1 LSKTPKGNSKL
12 AAYFFHS
19 PAIMYT
25 GAGPYSGNAPV
36 YPIRVIKIIFYSYM
50 SHFTPSTISVSICSF
65 IIYFIL
71 CFHTVHIFYTNF
83 ADLLSFNSICLD
95 QTKLFFCSS
104 FARIEETIC
113 KESHSPWDTSITAY
127 FFGKSCSLISQWK
140 APLYVGFSPLHKG
153 SQDYP
158 TFVST
163 SFSRLLHTRHDNKIS
178 IENHK
183 RAIYGWS
190 P

>member
-1 LSKTPKGNSKL
+1 FHVNLLSKTPKGNSKL

-36 YPIRVIKIIFYSYM
+36 YPIRVIKLIFYSNKNQ
-50 SHFTPSTISVSICSF
+50 FTPSTITFSICSF

-71 CFHTVHIFYTNF
+71 CFHSVQIFYTNF
-83 ADLLSFNSICLD
+83 ADLLAFNPICLD

-127 FFGKSCSLISQWK
+127 FFGKSCSLISSME
-140 APLYVGFSPLHKG
+140 SPSLCR
-153 SQDYP
+153 
-158 TFVST
+158 FFT
-163 SFSRLLHTRHDNKIS
+163 SPQRFSRLSNFCFNIFFPSSTYP
-178 IENHK
+178 
-183 RAIYGWS
+183 A
-190 P
+190 